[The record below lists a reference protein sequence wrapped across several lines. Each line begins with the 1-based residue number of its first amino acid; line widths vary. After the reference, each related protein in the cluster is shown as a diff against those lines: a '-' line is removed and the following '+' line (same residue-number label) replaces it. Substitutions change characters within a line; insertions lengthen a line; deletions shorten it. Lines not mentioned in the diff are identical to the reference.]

1 MMQGH
6 RPGGKGSCGVEQA
19 TQGSPEP
26 PEGARLADTLTSAL
40 RPISHFSPAGLPFM
54 LFNHKLVGFVRA
66 ATAK

>member
-40 RPISHFSPAGLPFM
+40 RPISLLTCRTTIHAVQP
-54 LFNHKLVGFVRA
+54 
-66 ATAK
+66 